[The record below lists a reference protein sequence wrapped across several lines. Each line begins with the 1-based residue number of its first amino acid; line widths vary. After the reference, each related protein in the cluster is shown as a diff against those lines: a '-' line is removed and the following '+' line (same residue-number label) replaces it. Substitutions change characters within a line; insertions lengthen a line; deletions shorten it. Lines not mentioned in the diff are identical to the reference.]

1 MKRKEEISDW
11 EMNLDWDMG
20 FPDWDMGFPDW
31 DMDFPEWEFDFRDWE
46 AEISEKYYTGYE

>member
-11 EMNLDWDMG
+11 EMNL
-20 FPDWDMGFPDW
+20 DWDMGFPDW